1 MAQGFADIRKETS
14 QKFEN
19 LEQRM
24 MAEFQ
29 ATRSDMVKYYSQL
42 DKDSK
47 ADKAELRREYSQLL
61 TNMDP
66 MTRNY
71 QQFVRDRD
79 IIDAEH
85 QDLKRDVDTLKKR
98 DMEKAAA
105 IEKIEKDLDKL
116 KAA

>member
-1 MAQGFADIRKETS
+1 VRGEMTQGFDLLRQEFKVELQREFEQYGAKTYPFYTRLENKIDALDE
-14 QKFEN
+14 KFSTALN
-19 LEQRM
+19 
-24 MAEFQ
+24 
-29 ATRSDMVKYYSQL
+29 
-42 DKDSK
+42 
-47 ADKAELRREYSQLL
+47 QLL
-61 TNMDP
+61 TGMDP

-85 QDLKRDVDTLKKR
+85 QDLKRAVETLKKR

-105 IEKIEKDLDKL
+105 IEKIEKQI